1 MHFEVIASSSKGNCY
16 TIDDGRTKL
25 MIDPGIPIKK
35 IKEALNFQLSDI
47 RACLASHVHADHIMA
62 ARDIMK
68 AGIDVYASSE
78 TLEAAKLF
86 GHRAHAIKAMHQ
98 IRIGTWLIKPFP
110 LKHDVPCV
118 GFLLNSCLT
127 NEIAIYAC
135 DTQFVRHRF
144 KGSAHIL
151 AIECNY
157 DMDVLKQN
165 VRSGTI
171 DIGLAKKII
180 QNHMSLQ
187 TVLDFLKTN
196 DMAKVQK
203 IHLLHLSTRNADAA
217 LFKKEIQALCGR
229 PVYIG
234 G

>member
-78 TLEAAKLF
+78 TLEAANLF

-110 LKHDVPCV
+110 LKHDVPCM
-118 GFLLNSCLT
+118 GFLLDSRHAGET
-127 NEIAIYAC
+127 AIYAC

-187 TVLDFLKTN
+187 TVLDFLKAN
-196 DMAKVQK
+196 DMSAVKEIHLIHLSAANSDAEMFKKKVQ
-203 IHLLHLSTRNADAA
+203 
-217 LFKKEIQALCGR
+217 EISGR
-229 PVYIG
+229 PTYVG